1 MLGDSLVSVLSQP
14 LWVLMVLLARVS
26 PAILMTPPVNSSGV
40 PMRVRVLMMLAIALL
55 LTPAILPTASAMP
68 PDLPHI
74 CIALIGEVLLGTLLG
89 SVVLLAITCLQLAGQ
104 AIGYL
109 AGFDFAVSVD
119 PGSSEEMPVLSN
131 LLGLLAMAIW
141 LLLGGHRQL
150 LQCALDSF
158 ARYPAGGVIFEA
170 SWLSELE
177 LVLRHTFEVGLRAAA
192 PIAVALLLSNIVT
205 GLLARTLP
213 QLNILSVGFN
223 LNISALLIALTI
235 GLGSLTWVY
244 QTELVVWLDSCH
256 ELISIGSAGD

>member
-1 MLGDSLVSVLSQP
+1 MLGDSLVSVLAQP
-14 LWVLMVLLARVS
+14 LWVLIIVLARIS
-26 PAILMTPPVNSSGV
+26 PVILMTPPVNSSGV
-40 PMRVRVLMMLAIALL
+40 PMRVRGLLVLAIAVL
-55 LTPAILPTASAMP
+55 LTPTIQSTATVMP
-68 PDLPHI
+68 SDLPHM
-74 CIALIGEVLLGTLLG
+74 CIALGGEILLGTLLG

-158 ARYPAGGVIFEA
+158 SRYPAGAVIFED
-170 SWLSELE
+170 SWLFELE

-213 QLNILSVGFN
+213 QLNILSIGFN
-223 LNISALLIALTI
+223 LNVSALLIALTI

-244 QTELVVWLDSCH
+244 QAELVVWLDSCH
-256 ELISIGSAGD
+256 EIIGVSR

>member
-1 MLGDSLVSVLSQP
+1 MLGDSLVSVLAQP
-14 LWVLMVLLARVS
+14 LWVLVILLARIS
-26 PAILMTPPVNSSGV
+26 PVILMTPPVNSSGV
-40 PMRVRVLMMLAIALL
+40 PTRVRGLLVLAIAVL
-55 LTPAILPTASAMP
+55 LTPTIQPTATLIP

-74 CIALIGEVLLGTLLG
+74 CIALVGEILLGTLLG

-158 ARYPAGGVIFEA
+158 ARYPAGAVIFEV
-170 SWLSELE
+170 SWLDELT

-213 QLNILSVGFN
+213 QLNILSIGFN
-223 LNISALLIALTI
+223 LNVSALLIALTI

-244 QTELVVWLDSCH
+244 QAELIVWLDSCH
-256 ELISIGSAGD
+256 EIVGAGR